1 MSQHVF
7 DYAIIGSGLSGLATA
22 VRLSRETHNV
32 VLLEGAD
39 VAGGVNRP
47 IQFPTGVINN
57 GIRSLADTALNREA
71 LLFLED
77 LLGLK
82 ILRGSHEAPPVTFSE
97 GQLRE
102 FIGFGDSAIEFWD
115 QLQAYTNP
123 QRLELHLEPAMW
135 TALLLEKFT
144 GQFLPRS
151 FVTRVQTEEGR
162 AVALTING
170 SKTIKTHNVIYA
182 GPIKGLTTLLPQDTL
197 GARARQ
203 KLAKNLYWTGVCLD
217 LCHAKQISESESV
230 HILNGTTQDE
240 FGPCAGRFLPPA
252 QTDNGVLQ
260 TSQWITFLD
269 EEVTEDSE
277 IVATALKKIKR
288 QLKRAYPEALDGL
301 IRERIMVAPMIG
313 GNGELKLNGDQ
324 SLPEIPNLWIAS
336 AALSPESGVTGALLQ
351 SRLVLASLGFGTS
364 AEMASA
370 DGFTAAEASP

>member
-22 VRLSRETHNV
+22 VRLSKETHNV
-32 VLLEGAD
+32 VLLEGSD
-39 VAGGVNRP
+39 QAGGVNRP

-57 GIRSLADTALNREA
+57 GLRSVADTALNREA

-82 ILRGSHEAPPVTFSE
+82 ILRGTFEAPPVTFSE

-102 FIGFGDSAIEFWD
+102 FIGFGDHPPEFYE
-115 QLQAYTNP
+115 QLIPFTNP
-123 QRLELHLEPAMW
+123 NRLELHLEPAMW
-135 TALLLEKFT
+135 TSLLLEKFT
-144 GQFLPRS
+144 GQFMPRS
-151 FVTRVQTEEGR
+151 YVTRVQMEEGK

-170 SKTIKTHNVIYA
+170 SKTIKVHNVVYA
-182 GPIKGLTTLLPQDTL
+182 GPVKGLTTLLPQDVL
-197 GARARQ
+197 APRARQ

-217 LCHAKQISESESV
+217 LCHDKQVTESNAV
-230 HILNGTTQDE
+230 HLLNGTTQDE
-240 FGPCAGRFLPPA
+240 LGPCAGVFLAPA
-252 QTDNGVLQ
+252 QTEQAVRQ
-260 TSQWITFLD
+260 ASQWMTFLD

-288 QLKRAYPEALDGL
+288 QIKRAYPEALDGL

-313 GNGELKLNGDQ
+313 GNGELKLNADQ

-336 AALSPESGVTGALLQ
+336 AALSPERGVTGALLQ
-351 SRLVLASLGFGTS
+351 SRLVLASLGFGT
-364 AEMASA
+364 
-370 DGFTAAEASP
+370 AAEHVPALESRMEL